1 MHRALNSPCALRS
14 VYKPTAP
21 RNPKAVKRAA
31 LIGIILGA
39 SVISLWLLLAWLG
52 KTESNYRQPR
62 PGMRFGMDQT
72 NPVSNVY
79 QPSRCAD
86 GEISIYKVR
95 VEKGILTL
103 PAGKVTFTADL
114 LDANNTKRW
123 QFTLKGS
130 AIGGL
135 VKYDVTSMVNASFT
149 HALEYHTV
157 QTDLASRKVDL
168 AFDEKNLHCKRTLDG
183 NPNGSVDTEPSTF
196 DPLSIIFKFRE
207 TDLDQPGEFS
217 SAVCDGKAT
226 FPAKVAVVGKEEI
239 KIGEETYR
247 TILVEPDLGNLRGIF
262 KKDPS
267 AKLQIWLSDDSHR
280 TALRIKTKSKHGTF
294 IADLVDYQRPE

>member
-1 MHRALNSPCALRS
+1 MRS
-14 VYKPTAP
+14 VYKLTAP
-21 RNPKAVKRAA
+21 RNPKDVKRAA

-52 KTESNYRQPR
+52 KTESNYRQPE
-62 PGMRFGMDQT
+62 PGMRYGIPNEIKQT
-72 NPVSNVY
+72 NSTPRVY
-79 QPSRCAD
+79 QPSRFTD
-86 GEISIYKVR
+86 GEVSIYKVR

-114 LDANNTKRW
+114 LDANGTKRW

-135 VKYDVTSMVNASFT
+135 VKYDVTSIVNASFT

-168 AFDEKNLHCKRTLDG
+168 TFDEKAQHCKRTLNG
-183 NPNGSVDTEPSTF
+183 SPNGTVNTEPSTF

-207 TDLDQPGEFS
+207 MDLDRPGEFS

-226 FPAKVAVVGKEEI
+226 FPAKVTVTGKEEI
-239 KIGEETYR
+239 KIGKKTFKA
-247 TILVEPDLGNLRGIF
+247 ILVEPDLGNLRGIF
-262 KKDPS
+262 KKDPD

-280 TALRIKTKSKHGTF
+280 TALRIKTKIKYGTF
-294 IADLVDYQRPE
+294 IADLADYQRPEQEE

>member
-1 MHRALNSPCALRS
+1 M
-14 VYKPTAP
+14 
-21 RNPKAVKRAA
+21 KRTA

-52 KTESNYRQPR
+52 KTESNYRQPE
-62 PGMRFGMDQT
+62 PGMRYGIPNEIKQT
-72 NPVSNVY
+72 NSTQRVY
-79 QPSRCAD
+79 QPSRFTD
-86 GEISIYKVR
+86 GEVSIYKVR

-114 LDANNTKRW
+114 LDANSTKRW

-135 VKYDVTSMVNASFT
+135 VKYDVTSIVNASFT

-168 AFDEKNLHCKRTLDG
+168 TFDEKAQHCKRTLNG
-183 NPNGSVDTEPSTF
+183 SPNGTVNTEPSTF

-207 TDLDQPGEFS
+207 MDLDRPGEFS

-226 FPAKVAVVGKEEI
+226 FPVKVTVIGKEEI
-239 KIGEETYR
+239 KIGKKTFKA
-247 TILVEPDLGNLRGIF
+247 ILVEPDLGNLRGIF
-262 KKDPS
+262 KKDPG

-280 TALRIKTKSKHGTF
+280 TALRIKTKIKYGTF
-294 IADLVDYQRPE
+294 IADLADYQRPEQEE

>member
-1 MHRALNSPCALRS
+1 MRS
-14 VYKPTAP
+14 VYKLTAP
-21 RNPKAVKRAA
+21 RNPKAVKRTA

-52 KTESNYRQPR
+52 KTESNYREPE
-62 PGMRFGMDQT
+62 PGMRYGIPNEIKQT
-72 NPVSNVY
+72 NSTPKVY
-79 QPSRCAD
+79 QPSRFAD
-86 GEISIYKVR
+86 GEVSIYKVR

-114 LDANNTKRW
+114 LDTNSTKRW

-135 VKYDVTSMVNASFT
+135 VKYDVTSIVNARFT

-168 AFDEKNLHCKRTLDG
+168 AFDEKARLCKRTLNG
-183 NPNGSVDTEPSTF
+183 SPNGTVDTELITF

-207 TDLDQPGEFS
+207 MDLDRPGEFS

-226 FPAKVAVVGKEEI
+226 FPAKVTVIGKEEI
-239 KIGEETYR
+239 KIGKKTFKA
-247 TILVEPDLGNLRGIF
+247 ILVEPDLGNLRGIF
-262 KKDPS
+262 KKDPG

-280 TALRIKTKSKHGTF
+280 TALRIKTKIKYGTF
-294 IADLVDYQRPE
+294 IADLADYQRPEQEE

>member
-1 MHRALNSPCALRS
+1 M
-14 VYKPTAP
+14 
-21 RNPKAVKRAA
+21 KRASI
-31 LIGIILGA
+31 IGIILAA
-39 SVISLWLLLAWLG
+39 SVLSLWLLLAWLG
-52 KTESNYRQPR
+52 NTESNYRQPE
-62 PGMRFGMDQT
+62 PGLRYGIPSELKQANST
-72 NPVSNVY
+72 PKVY
-79 QPSRCAD
+79 QPSRFTN
-86 GEISIYKVR
+86 GEVSIYKVR

-114 LDANNTKRW
+114 LDANNAKRW

-135 VKYDVTSMVNASFT
+135 VKYDVTSIVNASFT

-168 AFDEKNLHCKRTLDG
+168 VFDEKAQHCKRTLNG
-183 NPNGSVDTEPSTF
+183 SPNGTVDTEPSTF

-207 TDLDQPGEFS
+207 MDLDRPGEFS

-226 FPAKVAVVGKEEI
+226 FPAKVTVVGKEEI
-239 KIGEETYR
+239 KIGEKTFKA
-247 TILVEPDLGNLRGIF
+247 ILVEPDLGNLRGIF
-262 KKDPS
+262 KKDPD

-280 TALRIKTKSKHGTF
+280 MALRIKTKIKYGTF
-294 IADLVDYQRPE
+294 IADLADYQRPEKEK